1 MWITKLFNRNKNGN
15 GNSTNDD
22 CWYVLSPIILTKEI
36 EVGNETKT
44 NPAYYSV
51 EELRKAVNDNNCRNI
66 AITGVYGAG
75 KSSVINTFLEEDS
88 VKKVLKISLSNFFP
102 ESVDKGKEGKK
113 GETDDK
119 QQAKKN
125 YESDIEYRIFLQILH
140 KANQGK
146 TAKTHYERLSYISMT
161 KAVRFAVLTC
171 LFFIS
176 IIVAFEP
183 DIFRIDSIHD
193 WFYHLSNAGNKK
205 FWIDLVAVLFMIFY
219 ITYYTIY
226 VIKRFNS
233 TFLNNLKKVKASG
246 VEVEIGANSS
256 TINKLLGEI
265 LYFFK
270 AGKYELVIFE
280 DLDRINDPQD
290 LFLKFREINLLLNES
305 DYFQERKKIKFI
317 YAIRDEVF
325 CQAVRI
331 KCFDYIIPVVPIVD
345 SNNAGDYL
353 INKCS
358 FVFAKNNNFN
368 ELSNKDL
375 LTLGAYIS
383 GMREL
388 INIINEYRLYSNAIL
403 TNEKSWK
410 KLLAMTIYKNKY
422 PGDYSRLYRKSG
434 CLYSIF
440 QAKSKFE
447 ALLTRADND
456 SIKKLNTELD
466 EVNSSIF
473 SSRRKVL
480 KAIDPLYSISAL
492 FIDGKQY
499 SLSEVEKSDRLFNS
513 FTTDNVKKAII
524 NDEQSYIVDYK
535 YNYQDIL
542 TRIDPDDEFEE
553 TLYNDIS
560 KRDKLIQEKAVYQK
574 NINIVKR
581 NKLQTLILNI
591 NDGEK
596 TLGIV
601 NQIVENSYRQ
611 MRDSSETKD
620 YDIGRFLHS
629 MIRNGY
635 IEEDYSSYTSYS
647 YPGAMTDEDHKFM
660 DSVLQGIP
668 MDFNTQV
675 DNCAAIVGTL
685 RYEYYGNRS
694 ILNFSLLDYLVDS
707 IKDELVFDRFV
718 QTARDNPDFI
728 VAYSKYDNKGTH
740 FIDKVFGNWSK
751 SIDAITS
758 IDSIELKTEM
768 MNLLF
773 QNSQLTLELTQ
784 KEKLILS
791 DYYPFICSHIEYY
804 DIQKILAFIKHNNLK
819 FKKLITY
826 TDATKTLFDFVLENN
841 CYVIN
846 HENLSLIL
854 VDDFKFRPY
863 TKICST
869 SMVVK
874 SYITKDINKLISLL
888 PDTAKNEDASC
899 FLELFN
905 YEKIDSSILE
915 TYLNQQEMKFV
926 DLAAIPVKYM
936 PMVVRND
943 KIIPTWNSV
952 KEYIANNCDM
962 QIIVD
967 YIYRHRTDFIGLIA
981 DDESKT
987 IQLPLLADNDRI
999 SDDLYIQLSHCFN
1012 TPFEASEITEVNAQR
1027 LEVLLDNNL
1036 VIYDKDTKA
1045 LFAKDSRLH
1054 AKYIIRF
1061 FDEFNKDEDEDE
1073 ELTNKTSIYLLQS
1086 DLPLAHKQCLL
1097 DNYII
1102 LNDDENKNIL
1112 CQLVCFY
1119 YNELSDIKDIDLDLA
1134 VDALTGYQSEDSW
1147 AVKISLINK
1156 INKQFSF
1163 DEKREEIMLA
1173 SLGSTYI
1180 ELLGYGRKPTS
1191 LYNNDQNIELV
1202 EYINLHTPY
1211 ISTISTDGNSV
1222 KIYYH
1227 HDAKQ

>member
-22 CWYVLSPIILTKEI
+22 SWHVLSPIILTKEI
-36 EVGNETKT
+36 KLGNETKP

-102 ESVDKGKEGKK
+102 ESVDKGEEGDK
-113 GETDDK
+113 GETDD
-119 QQAKKN
+119 QRQAKKN

-205 FWIDLVAVLFMIFY
+205 FWIDLVAVLFMISY
-219 ITYYTIY
+219 IIGYTIY

-246 VEVEIGANSS
+246 IEFDIESNSS
-256 TINKLLGEI
+256 TINKLLNEI
-265 LYFFK
+265 LYFLK
-270 AGKYELVIFE
+270 AGEYELVIFE
-280 DLDRINDPQD
+280 DLDRIVDPQE

-305 DYFQERKKIKFI
+305 DYFMNRKKVKFL
-317 YAIRDEVF
+317 YAIRDDVF
-325 CQAVRI
+325 CQAVRT
-331 KCFDYIIPVVPIVD
+331 KCFDYIIPIVPIVD

-353 INKCS
+353 INKCLS
-358 FVFAKNNNFN
+358 VFAKNGKLN
-368 ELSNKDL
+368 ELSKKDL
-375 LTLGAYIS
+375 LTLGAYID

-388 INIINEYRLYSNAIL
+388 TNIINEYRLYSNAIL

-422 PGDYSRLYRKSG
+422 PVDYSRQYGKSG

-440 QAKSKFE
+440 QEKSKFE
-447 ALLTRADND
+447 ALLTKTDVKNIETL
-456 SIKKLNTELD
+456 SNELD
-466 EVNSSIF
+466 NVERSIF
-473 SSRRKVL
+473 SFRSRIL
-480 KAIDPLYSISAL
+480 DAIDVNYSIVAL
-492 FIDGKQY
+492 VIEDEEH
-499 SLSEVEKSDRLFNS
+499 SLSEVEKSDRLFN
-513 FTTDNVKKAII
+513 FFKTNEVEKAII
-524 NDEQSYIVDYK
+524 YDGQYEAVK
-535 YNYQDIL
+535 YNYNYKDIL
-542 TRIDPDDEFEE
+542 TKIDTNNEFEE
-553 TLYNDIS
+553 PYNDAIVR
-560 KRDKLIQEKAVYQK
+560 RDELIQKIATHRK
-574 NINIVKR
+574 SINIVKR

-596 TLGIV
+596 TLELV
-601 NQIVENSYRQ
+601 SQIVETSNKLLHENQ
-611 MRDSSETKD
+611 KD
-620 YDIGRFLHS
+620 NDNNIGRFLHF

-635 IEEDYSSYTSYS
+635 IAEDYSSYTSYS
-647 YPGAMTDEDHKFM
+647 YPGAMTDEDQKFF

-668 MDFNTQV
+668 TDYNATINNF
-675 DNCAAIVGTL
+675 AAIVGAL
-685 RYEYYGNRS
+685 RYEHYANRS
-694 ILNFSLLDYLVDS
+694 ILNFSLLGYLLKS
-707 IKDELVFDRFV
+707 AKDDFVFDRFI

-728 VAYSKYDNKGTH
+728 VAYSKDESFDKR
-740 FIDKVFGNWSK
+740 FMDKVFGNWHGCLGIIK
-751 SIDAITS
+751 K
-758 IDSIELKTEM
+758 IENNEIETDM
-768 MNLLF
+768 MILWF
-773 QNSQLTLELTQ
+773 QNVPLTLRLATGEWAL
-784 KEKLILS
+784 LND
-791 DYYPFICSHIEYY
+791 DYQFICSHIDKFYF
-804 DIQKILAFIKHNNLK
+804 QKLSTLIKCYKLK
-819 FKKLITY
+819 FTKLLAYINE
-826 TDATKTLFDFVLENN
+826 TKALFDFIIQG
-841 CYVIN
+841 CYFVVN
-846 HENLSLIL
+846 YYNLSLIF
-854 VDDFKFRPY
+854 DDEFKLRPY
-863 TKICST
+863 SIISRTDLSL
-869 SMVVK
+869 K
-874 SYITKDINKLISLL
+874 SYITKDINKLISQFS
-888 PDTAKNEDASC
+888 DTAKDEDASC

-915 TYLNQQEMKFV
+915 TYLNQQEMNFV

-952 KEYIANNCDM
+952 KEYITSNCDM
-962 QIIVD
+962 QIIID
-967 YIYRHRTDFIGLIA
+967 YIYRHRTDFVGLMA
-981 DDESKT
+981 DDESKI
-987 IQLPLLADNDRI
+987 IQLQLLADNDRI

-1012 TPFEASEITEVNAQR
+1012 TPFEASEIAEVNAKR

-1061 FDEFNKDEDEDE
+1061 FDEFYKDEDEDE

-1086 DLPLAHKQCLL
+1086 DLLLAHKQCLL

-1119 YNELSDIKDIDLDLA
+1119 YNELSDIKDIDLDIA

-1173 SLGSTYI
+1173 SLGRAYT
-1180 ELLGYGRKPTS
+1180 ELLEYSHKPTS
-1191 LYNNDQNIELV
+1191 LYKNDQNIELV

-1211 ISTISTDGNSV
+1211 ISSISKESHPI

>member
-1 MWITKLFNRNKNGN
+1 MRITKLFDRNKNGKRDV
-15 GNSTNDD
+15 TIDD
-22 CWYVLSPIILTKEI
+22 SWHVLSPILLAKEI
-36 EVGNETKT
+36 EVGNEIKP

-51 EELRKAVNDNNCRNI
+51 EELRKAVKDNNCRNI

-75 KSSVINTFLEEDS
+75 KSSVINTFLKEDC
-88 VKKVLKISLSNFFP
+88 VKKVLKISLSNFIP
-102 ESVDKGKEGKK
+102 EKVGKK
-113 GETDDK
+113 KIEN
-119 QQAKKN
+119 QPEAKK

-146 TAKTHYERLSYISMT
+146 TAKTHYERLSHISMT
-161 KAVRFAVLTC
+161 KAVRFAILTC

-193 WFYHLSNAGNKK
+193 WFYHLSNAGNIK
-205 FWIDLVAVLFMIFY
+205 FRIDFVAVLFIIFY
-219 ITYYTIY
+219 IIGYTIY

-358 FVFAKNNNFN
+358 SVFAKNNNFN

-388 INIINEYRLYSNAIL
+388 INIVNEYRLYSNAIL

-447 ALLTRADND
+447 ALLTRAHND
-456 SIKKLNTELD
+456 SINKLNTELD
-466 EVNSSIF
+466 RVNQSIY
-473 SSRRKVL
+473 SCRRKVL
-480 KAIDPLYSISAL
+480 DAIDTQYPISTL
-492 FIDGKQY
+492 LLDGKEH
-499 SLSEVEKSDRLFNS
+499 SLLEVEQSDRLFNL
-513 FTTDNVKKAII
+513 FTTDEVKNAFIYD
-524 NDEQSYIVDYK
+524 DEESHSIGYDDK
-535 YNYQDIL
+535 YRDIL

-647 YPGAMTDEDHKFM
+647 YSGAMTDEDHKFM

-740 FIDKVFGNWSK
+740 FIDKVFGSWSK

-773 QNSQLTLELTQ
+773 QSSQLTLELTQ
-784 KEKLILS
+784 REKLILS
-791 DYYPFICSHIEYY
+791 DYYPFICSHIEHY

-888 PDTAKNEDASC
+888 PDTAKGEDASC

-915 TYLNQQEMKFV
+915 TYLNQQEMNFV

-943 KIIPTWNSV
+943 KIIPTWKSV
-952 KEYIANNCDM
+952 KEYIASNCDM

-967 YIYRHRTDFIGLIA
+967 YIYRHRTNFVGLIA

-987 IQLPLLADNDRI
+987 IQLTLLADNDRI
-999 SDDLYIQLSHCFN
+999 SDDLYIQLSRCFN
-1012 TPFEASEITEVNAQR
+1012 TPFEASEITEVNAKR

-1045 LFAKDSRLH
+1045 LFAKDSKLY

-1061 FDEFNKDEDEDE
+1061 FDEFYEDEDEDE
-1073 ELTNKTSIYLLQS
+1073 DEVELFTNVTSINLLQS
-1086 DLPLAHKQCLL
+1086 DLSLGRKQRLL
-1097 DNYII
+1097 DGYII

-1119 YNELSDIKDIDLDLA
+1119 YNESNEINDLNLA
-1134 VDALTGYQSEDSW
+1134 VGALSGYQSEDSW

-1156 INKQFSF
+1156 INKQFPF
-1163 DEKREEIMLA
+1163 DEEREKIMLA
-1173 SLGSTYI
+1173 SLGRAYT
-1180 ELLGYGRKPTS
+1180 ELLEYSHKPTF
-1191 LYNNDQNIELV
+1191 LYKNDQNIELV
-1202 EYINLHTPY
+1202 EYIKLNTPY
-1211 ISTISTDGNSV
+1211 ISSILKENHPI
-1222 KIYYH
+1222 KINYH
-1227 HDAKQ
+1227 HDAKQEA